1 MSLTWKHPSPPSL
14 YIIKSAQSGSGQGG
28 CFSFKK
34 EIVTNEIQIYL
45 ENN

>member
-14 YIIKSAQSGSGQGG
+14 YIIKSAQSGSGQG